1 VKDIVVTANRTSQGF
16 QARISPVRLRPSA
29 TVRLKRLS
37 PSSIYKEEQRQLVV
51 PLSRS
56 VDLADALVTLLAELV
71 PAEEASV
78 AS

>member
-1 VKDIVVTANRTSQGF
+1 VT
-16 QARISPVRLRPSA
+16 PVRLRPSA

-51 PLSRS
+51 PLARA
-56 VDLADALVTLLAELV
+56 VDPADALVTLLSELV
-71 PAEEASV
+71 PVEEASV

>member
-1 VKDIVVTANRTSQGF
+1 LGRG
-16 QARISPVRLRPSA
+16 
-29 TVRLKRLS
+29 
-37 PSSIYKEEQRQLVV
+37 
-51 PLSRS
+51 